1 LTGDGA
7 AHHGSKAGEARPYT
21 RAVRVLITEPL
32 AERGLESLR
41 QEHDVEVRT
50 DLAAG
55 GLAEAIEP
63 YDALVVRSQTK
74 VTSDVVDAGRNLKVI
89 ARAGIGLDN
98 VDVEA
103 ATRRGVMVV
112 NAPQSN
118 VLSAA
123 EHTMALLLALAR
135 NVPRADAALRA
146 GRWERERFQGVELH
160 GKTLGVVGLG
170 RVGTM
175 VAQRALS
182 FGMRLI
188 AFDPYVSRDRARS
201 LAIEL
206 MPDLGALLVQSDFVT
221 VHLPR
226 TSETEALIG
235 ERELAL
241 MKEDARLINTARG
254 GIVDEAALEAALR
267 SGRLG
272 GAALDVFADEPATAH
287 PLFELPTV
295 VVTPHLGAA
304 TVEAQDKAGL
314 AIAEMVRLALR
325 GEFVPY
331 AVNVAAAEVTE
342 ELRPFLP
349 LAERL
354 GRILTALSE
363 GALRGVAF
371 DYVGRIAEQ
380 DTRVVTLAGLRG
392 ALAEVVHEPVSFV
405 NAPTIARERGLD
417 VAERRSV
424 ESQDYVN
431 LVLLRADTEAGE
443 VAVGGTLVGPRHAER
458 LVRMYEFDIDIAPA
472 DHMAV
477 FRYEDR
483 PGVIGAVGTILGE
496 AGINVGSMEVGR
508 TEAGG
513 LALMCLT
520 VDSPIPPEVLERI
533 TSAVGMKSARS
544 VAL

>member
-1 LTGDGA
+1 M
-7 AHHGSKAGEARPYT
+7 
-21 RAVRVLITEPL
+21 RVLVTEPL
-32 AERGLESLR
+32 AERGIESL
-41 QEHDVEVRT
+41 QEEHQVDVRT
-50 DLAAG
+50 DLARG
-55 GLAEAIEP
+55 DLAAAIGP

-74 VTSDVVDAGRNLKVI
+74 VTAEVVEAGRNLKII

-98 VDVEA
+98 VDVDA

-135 NVPRADAALRA
+135 NVPQADAALRS

-188 AFDPYVSRDRARS
+188 AYDPYVSRDRARS

-235 ERELAL
+235 QRELAL
-241 MKEDARLINTARG
+241 MKDGARLVNTARG
-254 GIVDEAALEAALR
+254 GIVDEAALGDALR
-267 SGRLG
+267 SGRLA
-272 GAALDVFADEPATAH
+272 GAALDVFAEEPATDH
-287 PLFELPTV
+287 PLFGFPNV

-304 TVEAQDKAGL
+304 TREAQDKAGV
-314 AIAEMVRLALR
+314 AIADMVSLALR

-342 ELRPFLP
+342 AIRPFLP

-354 GRILTALSE
+354 GRILTALAE
-363 GALRGVAF
+363 GATRGIAVEF
-371 DYVGRIAEQ
+371 VGRIAEQ
-380 DTRVVTLAGLRG
+380 DTRVVTLAALKG
-392 ALAEVVHEPVSFV
+392 ALTEVVHEPVSFV

-417 VAERRSV
+417 VAERRSP

-458 LVRMYEFDIDIAPA
+458 LVRMYEFDIDIAPG

-483 PGVIGAVGTILGE
+483 PGVIGTVGTILGE

-520 VDSPIPPEVLERI
+520 VDSPISGDVLERI

>member
-1 LTGDGA
+1 
-7 AHHGSKAGEARPYT
+7 
-21 RAVRVLITEPL
+21 VRVLVTEPL
-32 AERGLESLR
+32 AERGLDLIRE
-41 QEHDVEVRT
+41 EHEVDVRT

-55 GLAEAIEP
+55 DLAADVEP

-74 VTSDVVDAGRNLKVI
+74 VTADVVEAARNLKVI

-98 VDVEA
+98 VDVDA
-103 ATRRGVMVV
+103 ATRRGIMVV

-135 NVPRADAALRA
+135 NVPNADAGLRA
-146 GRWERERFQGVELH
+146 GRWDRERFQGVELH

-175 VAQRALS
+175 VAQRALA

-201 LAIEL
+201 LGIEL

-221 VHLPR
+221 IHLPR
-226 TSETEALIG
+226 TSETESLIG
-235 ERELAL
+235 PRELAL
-241 MKEDARLINTARG
+241 MKEGARLINTARG
-254 GIVDEAALEAALR
+254 GIVDEAALAEALR
-267 SGRLG
+267 SGRLA
-272 GAALDVFADEPATAH
+272 GAALDVFAEEPATEH
-287 PLFELPTV
+287 PLFGLPNV

-304 TVEAQDKAGL
+304 TQEAQDKAGV
-314 AIAEMVRLALR
+314 AIAEMVKLALR
-325 GEFVPY
+325 GEFVPF

-354 GRILTALSE
+354 GRTLTALAE
-363 GALRGVAF
+363 APMRGVGVE
-371 DYVGRIAEQ
+371 YVGRIAEQ
-380 DTRVVTLAGLRG
+380 DTRVVTLAALKG
-392 ALAEVVHEPVSFV
+392 ALTAVVHEPVSYV
-405 NAPTIARERGLD
+405 NAPQIARERGLE
-417 VAERRSV
+417 VAERRSS
-424 ESQDYVN
+424 EARDYVN
-431 LVLLRADTEAGE
+431 LVVLKAQTEAGE
-443 VAVGGTLVGPRHAER
+443 VAVGGTLVGPKHAER
-458 LVRMYEFDIDIAPA
+458 LVRVYDFDIDIAPA
-472 DHMAV
+472 EHMAV

-483 PGVIGAVGTILGE
+483 PGVIGTVGTILGE

-520 VDSPIPPEVLERI
+520 VDSPIPPPILDRI
-533 TSAVGMKSARS
+533 VEAVGMKSARS
-544 VAL
+544 IILNG